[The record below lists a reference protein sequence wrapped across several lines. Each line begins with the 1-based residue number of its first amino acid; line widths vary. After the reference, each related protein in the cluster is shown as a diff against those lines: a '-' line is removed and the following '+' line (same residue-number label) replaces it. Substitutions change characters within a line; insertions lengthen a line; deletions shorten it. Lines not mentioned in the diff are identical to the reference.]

1 MTSRVLTVE
10 GDTLMARVE
19 PAPVWADVPSPGGTQ
34 VTVTEAG
41 LVSRYGS
48 RNLAALPVCV

>member
-10 GDTLMARVE
+10 GDTLMAKVE

>member
-1 MTSRVLTVE
+1 MTSCVLTVE
-10 GDTLMARVE
+10 GDTLVARVE
-19 PAPVWADVPSPGGTQ
+19 PAPVWADVPSPGGAR

-41 LVSRYGS
+41 LVSRCGS

>member
-1 MTSRVLTVE
+1 
-10 GDTLMARVE
+10 MARVE

-41 LVSRYGS
+41 LVSRCGS
-48 RNLAALPVCV
+48 RNLATVPVCV